1 VKILFISIR
10 KEGLNIIKIFAFD
23 EYKVLWKYVQNIPA
37 NLGSKYV
44 TCIVGVW
51 WIFIL
56 SSISTIF
63 RQYFSTFYD

>member
-1 VKILFISIR
+1 
-10 KEGLNIIKIFAFD
+10 
-23 EYKVLWKYVQNIPA
+23 LWKYVQKIAA

-51 WIFIL
+51 WIFIWL
-56 SSISTIF
+56 LKQYLTIF